1 MSMICSSFLRSN
13 MWTALQ
19 SQFWESLYIKK
30 FLGTLWSMD
39 TCARGT
45 CMSDTCRTWTCIG
58 HVPKYVGHS
67 FDCVLLFYGYFLAE
81 KKRLGSNLSYNPV
94 LLCQTKSFTSC
105 IRGSVSALF
114 VISEQWWLR
123 LLLYFLFPSAMAA
136 TSLSINLE
144 PTNLSF
150 PSCFVILCG
159 IWA

>member
-19 SQFWESLYIKK
+19 SQFWDSLYIKK

-45 CMSDTCRTWTCIG
+45 RMSDTCRTWTCIG
-58 HVPKYVGHS
+58 HVPTYVGHT

-94 LLCQTKSFTSC
+94 LLCQTKFHLVHQRKCQCPLCHLRAMMTAAAPLFSL
-105 IRGSVSALF
+105 SVSNG
-114 VISEQWWLR
+114 S
-123 LLLYFLFPSAMAA
+123 YFF
-136 TSLSINLE
+136 INQ
-144 PTNLSF
+144 P
-150 PSCFVILCG
+150 
-159 IWA
+159 WAN